1 MCLVAHT
8 GGMKHRFPTHSSFVA
23 LLGLMVVLVAACAP
37 ATFTPL
43 PPTASPSPE
52 LAQLQVNRELWRAKS
67 TGNYRARIGAGF
79 FGPAEW
85 QAPITVV
92 VKGGKLES
100 FAIEGPAPAAAE
112 WAAFKSKHDTVEKVF
127 GLIEQAIA
135 DKAEHIEVD
144 YDAALGFPRRVVI
157 DPSRQM
163 ADEESYYT
171 VDNVEI
177 LSGS

>member
-1 MCLVAHT
+1 M
-8 GGMKHRFPTHSSFVA
+8 
-23 LLGLMVVLVAACAP
+23 
-37 ATFTPL
+37 
-43 PPTASPSPE
+43 
-52 LAQLQVNRELWRAKS
+52 
-67 TGNYRARIGAGF
+67 
-79 FGPAEW
+79 
-85 QAPITVV
+85 